1 MRDIEG
7 TATISIKELDKLRQ
21 REQWH
26 TDLMRRTK
34 ALVKDV
40 ETQEYDEECKK
51 IDEMGAIEDEELEK
65 MLQEARKTLKV
76 IVSET
81 VLRKLIHEYIDETKS
96 DVHYELSDMSDEDF
110 GAIQIILESR
120 QQESGADAAG
130 QQDKKEWKSAELQVC
145 EMCEEYM
152 EDTECDLKQDCP
164 AAGVIK
170 ELKEAR
176 EQIKRL
182 EKRVKDR
189 DANIRKLKKQV
200 DDLRLEKSYMIN
212 PNAIGDRHEMGG

>member
-1 MRDIEG
+1 MREIEG

-21 REQWH
+21 REEWH
-26 TDLMRRTK
+26 TELMRKTK
-34 ALVKDV
+34 ALVKNVD
-40 ETQEYDEECKK
+40 TQEYDKKCKK
-51 IDEMGAIEDEELEK
+51 IDEMGGIEDEELKK
-65 MLQEARKTLKV
+65 MLQDARKTLKV

-110 GAIQIILESR
+110 REVQIALESR
-120 QQESGADAAG
+120 QQEE
-130 QQDKKEWKSAELQVC
+130 KEWKPAELKVC
-145 EMCEEYM
+145 EMCEVYM
-152 EDTECDLKQDCP
+152 TDTECDLKPDCP
-164 AAGVIK
+164 AAGIIK

-176 EQIKRL
+176 EQIERL
-182 EKRVKDR
+182 EKQVKDR

>member
-26 TDLMRRTK
+26 TELTRRAK
-34 ALVKDV
+34 ALVKNVD
-40 ETQEYDEECKK
+40 TQEYDKKCKK

-81 VLRKLIHEYIDETKS
+81 ILRKLIHEYIDETKS
-96 DVHYELSDMSDEDF
+96 DTYYELSDMSDKDF
-110 GAIQIILESR
+110 SEVQIVLEPR
-120 QQESGADAAG
+120 QQEG
-130 QQDKKEWKSAELQVC
+130 KERKPPELEKFC
-145 EMCEEYM
+145 EMCEAYIT
-152 EDTECDLKQDCP
+152 DVECDLKQDCP

-176 EQIKRL
+176 EQIERL

-189 DANIRKLKKQV
+189 DTNIRKLKKQV
-200 DDLRLEKSYMIN
+200 DDLRLENSYMTN